1 MVIVEYLPIGLGLI
15 LNLNDELQILL
26 QQALLRQK
34 AHQIMAK
41 CLELKC
47 GNRGFFHVPY
57 ADSSL
62 SFQDCLMWIVLSLQ
76 DLLDQ
81 WVNLSHEMYM
91 IE

>member
-1 MVIVEYLPIGLGLI
+1 MEYLPIELDPFPFPD
-15 LNLNDELQILL
+15 DEKQIQRL
-26 QQALLRQK
+26 QALLEQK

-41 CLELKC
+41 YSELKC
-47 GNRGFFHVPY
+47 GNRGFFHVPFV
-57 ADSSL
+57 DSSL
-62 SFQDCLMWIVLSLQ
+62 NFQACLLWIALSLQ